1 MNIQT
6 LKDMLT
12 NNTMIYTIY
21 TDYIEDER
29 VIYKVNI
36 NDFNEIVI
44 NRELEKS
51 GYEYDEV
58 TVDACNLESALI
70 DILKDLQ
77 IANFKYKLM

>member
-44 NRELEKS
+44 NRELEDS
-51 GYEYDEV
+51 GYDYDEV
-58 TVDACNLESALI
+58 IIDDCNLESALI

-77 IANFKYKLM
+77 IANFKYKLI